1 MRASAWLGAVAVA
14 AGWAAG
20 AFGDVAPDRLESLIS
35 RLGSGTYRD
44 REAASHELDAL
55 GADALAAL
63 RRATASADPETRH
76 RAGELVE
83 RIGDRLTAARILAP
97 STFEF
102 KYENKPLAEAVA
114 DFGRRAGASLILSD
128 PTPSK
133 FRERRVTAATPGPIP
148 FWDAVELFCRKADLH
163 EWDGFSRVPGLGSQQ
178 QQGAIEILGQGGIQG
193 QVFIARSG
201 RRVNRPAPNAIA
213 LLDGPG
219 PALSASR
226 SGAVRIRIPPIGT
239 LIDGVNPVGADEVL
253 LPIQLS
259 AEPKLLWQAA
269 TDVRIHRAI
278 DDHGRSLVCTPATHG
293 VSGDEEDLVI
303 INNVLMQAPYRR
315 GGPVAV
321 RVQRGD
327 KPATRLAELAGSI
340 AAQVRVAEPLA
351 VAETPL
357 KAIGQTIHGNAGVTL
372 KVATAAPSEAGAI
385 TIGVEIHM
393 PRDVQLTQ
401 QGVAAVQFAGQLQL
415 QGGLIRVN
423 RAGGDMPTL
432 PAGATDYMGLALE
445 DAKGQKF
452 TASRG
457 MFEMNRFAMD
467 GSTIQFTTVFKP
479 TEPGQEPARL
489 VFTATRPATIEFP
502 FTVKDIPLQ

>member
-1 MRASAWLGAVAVA
+1 MRLRLWLGAVAVA
-14 AGWAAG
+14 AGWAAV
-20 AFGDVAPDRLESLIS
+20 ACGDAAPDRLESLIS

-63 RRATASADPETRH
+63 RRATVSADPETRH

-114 DFGRRAGASLILSD
+114 DFGRRAGVSLTLSD

-133 FRERRVTAATPGPIP
+133 FRERRVTAATSGPIP

-163 EWDGFSRVPGLGSQQ
+163 EWDGFSRVAGLGNQQ
-178 QQGAIEILGQGGIQG
+178 QMGAVEILGQGAIQG

-201 RRVNRPAPNAIA
+201 RRVNRPAPNSIV

-219 PALSASR
+219 SALPASR

-239 LIDGVNPVGADEVL
+239 PIDGVNPVGADEVL

-259 AEPKLLWQAA
+259 AEPKLLWQTV

-278 DDHGRSLVCTPATHG
+278 DDRGRPLVCTPATHG
-293 VSGDEEDLVI
+293 VSGDEEDVVI

-315 GGPVAV
+315 GPVGV

-327 KPATRLAELAGSI
+327 KPATRLAELAGTI

-357 KAIGQTIHGNAGVTL
+357 KATGQTIHGNAGVTL
-372 KVATAAPSEAGAI
+372 KVATVAQNEAGAI

-401 QGVAAVQFAGQLQL
+401 QGVAAVQVAGQLQL
-415 QGGLIRVN
+415 QGGLIRGI
-423 RAGGDMPTL
+423 RAGGDLPTL

-479 TEPGQEPARL
+479 TDAGQEPARL

-502 FTVKDIPLQ
+502 FAVKDIPLQ

>member
-1 MRASAWLGAVAVA
+1 
-14 AGWAAG
+14 
-20 AFGDVAPDRLESLIS
+20 
-35 RLGSGTYRD
+35 
-44 REAASHELDAL
+44 
-55 GADALAAL
+55 
-63 RRATASADPETRH
+63 
-76 RAGELVE
+76 
-83 RIGDRLTAARILAP
+83 
-97 STFEF
+97 
-102 KYENKPLAEAVA
+102 
-114 DFGRRAGASLILSD
+114 
-128 PTPSK
+128 
-133 FRERRVTAATPGPIP
+133 
-148 FWDAVELFCRKADLH
+148 
-163 EWDGFSRVPGLGSQQ
+163 
-178 QQGAIEILGQGGIQG
+178 
-193 QVFIARSG
+193 
-201 RRVNRPAPNAIA
+201 
-213 LLDGPG
+213 
-219 PALSASR
+219 
-226 SGAVRIRIPPIGT
+226 VRIRIPPIGT
-239 LIDGVNPVGADEVL
+239 PIDGVNPVGADEVL

-269 TDVRIHRAI
+269 TDVRIYRAI

-357 KAIGQTIHGNAGVTL
+357 KATGQTIHGTAGVTL
-372 KVATAAPSEAGAI
+372 KVATAAQNEAGAI

-393 PRDVQLTQ
+393 PRDVQLSQ
-401 QGVAAVQFAGQLQL
+401 QGVAAIQVAGQLQL

-423 RAGGDMPTL
+423 RGGGDLPTL

-479 TEPGQEPARL
+479 TDAGREPARL